1 MSKTTSSSINSNREH
16 NPSVVVAMSTFNDT
30 ERTVAAVRSIFKS
43 NTRAEV
49 HAVVV
54 DDGSEQE
61 TVDALLALPTEY
73 PNLVLLPRPHRERGY
88 ARHEAIEES
97 LALDPDYILF
107 MDADMEL
114 DPNAIQHCIDAV
126 TQSKAGA
133 VLIREIPHSSH
144 DNFATRVKV
153 FERFILNNS
162 QLQVSSDCIEAAR
175 FWTVEAWKQSGGLNP
190 KQIAFEEIQ
199 PTIRYLKSGGRVV
212 RQRAAKLRHDEKE
225 VYFSELFGKKGYYF
239 GAMHKTGTS
248 EEQGFKEML
257 KRWYPF
263 RKVYYEP
270 QNVMEYVKHPVL
282 TSGMVGM
289 YAGLTFLAV
298 KNLGVETF
306 KNRS

>member
-1 MSKTTSSSINSNREH
+1 MSKTTSTRINNRDN

-30 ERTVAAVRSIFKS
+30 ARTVAAVRSIFESK
-43 NTRAEV
+43 TRANV
-49 HAVVV
+49 YAVVV

-61 TVDALLALPTEY
+61 TVDALLALPSEY
-73 PNLVLLPRPHRERGY
+73 PNLTLLPRPHRERGY
-88 ARHEAIEES
+88 ARHEAIQES
-97 LALDPDYILF
+97 LALEPDYILF

-114 DPNAIQHCIDAV
+114 DPSAIQHCIDSV
-126 TQSKAGA
+126 EQSGAGA
-133 VLIREIPHSSH
+133 VLIREIPHSSY

-153 FERFILNNS
+153 FERHILNNS
-162 QLQVSSDCIEAAR
+162 QLQISSDCIEAAR

-199 PTIRYLKSGGRVV
+199 PTIRYIKSGGKVV

-225 VYFSELFGKKGYYF
+225 VHFTELFGKKGYYF

-248 EEQGFKEML
+248 EEQGFREMV

-270 QNVMEYVKHPVL
+270 QNVIEYVKHPML

-298 KNLGVETF
+298 KNLGVETL
-306 KNRS
+306 KKRS